1 MKVFIPVISGLV
13 HPGIVRTIS
22 TFLEFCYLVC
32 RSQIDESVLD
42 ELDATTERFHKERK
56 IFIELGIRDDF
67 LLPRQHSLKHYR
79 SLIQMFGAPNGLC
92 SSITESKHTKAVKE
106 PWRRSS
112 RNEPLGQMLL
122 TNQRLDK
129 LAVAHADF
137 LSRGMLRSVQGN
149 PLTGKQP
156 IPALPALQSDNVD
169 RFDTALDAEDDD
181 RVTSVG
187 DVQLP
192 KKSDKYMMIYP
203 VIKLHSPLLILLTC
217 SPRVSKDTH

>member
-1 MKVFIPVISGLV
+1 MKVFIPAISGLV
-13 HPGIVRTIS
+13 DPGIVRAIS
-22 TFLEFCYLVC
+22 AFLEFCYLVR

-42 ELDATTERFHKERK
+42 QIDAAAERFHKERE

-92 SSITESKHTKAVKE
+92 SSITESKHIKAVKE
-106 PWRRSS
+106 PWRRSG

-129 LAVAHADF
+129 LAAARADF
-137 LSRGMLRSVQGN
+137 HARGMLRSVQGN
-149 PLTGKQP
+149 PLTGKRP
-156 IPALPALQSDNVD
+156 IPALPTLRSDNVD
-169 RFDTALDAEDDD
+169 ADLDAEDDD

-187 DVQLP
+187 DVRFP
-192 KKSDKYMMIYP
+192 KRSGKYIS
-203 VIKLHSPLLILLTC
+203 IKLHGPSLIPPIH
-217 SPRVSKDTH
+217 SPRVSKDNHRLLDLH

>member
-1 MKVFIPVISGLV
+1 MKVFIPMISGLV

-22 TFLEFCYLVC
+22 TFLEFCYLVR

-42 ELDATTERFHKERK
+42 QMDAATERFHEEHK

-92 SSITESKHTKAVKE
+92 SSITESKHIKAVKE

-129 LAVAHADF
+129 LAAARTDF
-137 LSRGMLRSVQGN
+137 QARGMLRSVQGN
-149 PLTGKQP
+149 PVTGKRP
-156 IPALPALQSDNVD
+156 IPALPALRSDNVD
-169 RFDTALDAEDDD
+169 RLNTYLDAEDDD

-187 DVQLP
+187 DVRLP
-192 KKSDKYMMIYP
+192 NRSGKYIQSD
-203 VIKLHSPLLILLTC
+203 
-217 SPRVSKDTH
+217 